1 MEKIDVN
8 LAANIAEKECS
19 NKKFMAGLVEKLAEA
34 MTHIAS
40 FNDDLD
46 DPITKIT
53 VLGVL
58 AEVRKDYQERVD
70 FLTENG
76 L

>member
-8 LAANIAEKECS
+8 LAAKIAEEES
-19 NKKFMAGLVEKLAEA
+19 VNKTFMARMVDKLAEA

-40 FNDDLD
+40 PNDDLG
-46 DPITKIT
+46 DPITKVE
-53 VLGVL
+53 VLGLL
-58 AEVRKDYQERVD
+58 AEIRKDYQERVD